1 MTNRQF
7 MRWRVTAQSMWK
19 KSVASMVAACACRNL
34 RQFMSVRR
42 FGPGCDQPVGPQPGW
57 QEPDQGGEDRAVGPV
72 QPGPR
77 TGTAQYRDL
86 MPQHQQLNVLGDW
99 RAAKQDKPAAEP
111 DQDEIQQTKG
121 HGRSSSPTADVD
133 AGASLQ
139 LGGQADF
146 WHPAGCPGRPAPAPA
161 APWYL
166 TAARRRPARDGPAGR
181 CRLCS
186 WPPARSPPPWTPA
199 PHRGRSAG
207 TSRARA
213 SAEPSAAVSP
223 AWSAS
228 LRSSTAPA

>member
-1 MTNRQF
+1 ITNRQY

-121 HGRSSSPTADVD
+121 HGRSSSPTAGAD
-133 AGASLQ
+133 ARASLQ

-146 WHPAGCPGRPAPAPA
+146 WHPAGR
-161 APWYL
+161 
-166 TAARRRPARDGPAGR
+166 
-181 CRLCS
+181 
-186 WPPARSPPPWTPA
+186 PPWRHLRT
-199 PHRGRSAG
+199 
-207 TSRARA
+207 
-213 SAEPSAAVSP
+213 PSATGGPRWRGVP
-223 AWSAS
+223 A
-228 LRSSTAPA
+228 